1 MWREINATQFSVDGI
16 PLGTVEQTAAR
27 NRTARALQ
35 FGVPV
40 QPSTA
45 EDDSLRLSLSGGV
58 RVATNPP
65 DILTVSSTSSTD
77 ATPTT
82 PTTQPTSETFSSK
95 DLEDDTGDETMGDH
109 SLDVGVHLDIAPA
122 SGTYGAFPANAN
134 ECVTGGRMDISVVPN
149 CEFGNTSRS
158 LVAIRETP
166 VPTVLRDS
174 DAPPYFDDPGEE
186 DLLNRALKDAD
197 YEGDEIFVGRIFK
210 NKEDCTIKMA
220 IHAIRRKFH
229 FVTSKSSTMKVLAV
243 CVSHTCPCRVFAH
256 KMDDSDRLE
265 IRSITLQHTCSVDA
279 RGDFHKQATTTV
291 IGSLMKT
298 RYAGV
303 GRGPRPNERRH
314 ILCQEFSLNVSYWKA
329 WRAREIVMDNAMG
342 SAIGSFALVQPY
354 IKLLLQTNPNSKV
367 ALETKLDSN
376 GVDRFKYLF
385 LSLHASIQGY
395 AYMRKVIIIDGMHL
409 RGIYGGCLIAASAQD
424 ANFQVFPLAFAIV
437 NSENDDAWTWFLQKL
452 TDIMPDE
459 ADMVFVSDRHSS
471 IYSSIRQ

>member
-1 MWREINATQFSVDGI
+1 
-16 PLGTVEQTAAR
+16 
-27 NRTARALQ
+27 
-35 FGVPV
+35 
-40 QPSTA
+40 
-45 EDDSLRLSLSGGV
+45 
-58 RVATNPP
+58 
-65 DILTVSSTSSTD
+65 
-77 ATPTT
+77 
-82 PTTQPTSETFSSK
+82 
-95 DLEDDTGDETMGDH
+95 
-109 SLDVGVHLDIAPA
+109 
-122 SGTYGAFPANAN
+122 
-134 ECVTGGRMDISVVPN
+134 
-149 CEFGNTSRS
+149 
-158 LVAIRETP
+158 
-166 VPTVLRDS
+166 
-174 DAPPYFDDPGEE
+174 
-186 DLLNRALKDAD
+186 
-197 YEGDEIFVGRIFK
+197 
-210 NKEDCTIKMA
+210 MA

-303 GRGPRPNERRH
+303 GRGPWPNERRH

-409 RGIYGGCLIAASAQD
+409 RGIYGGCLIAASTQD

-459 ADMVFVSDRHSS
+459 ADMVYPMASYAACMVHLKRNIIAIFKSETLGALVSSAARVYRLADFNKFFAEINAMNRKCADYLTSIGFEHWTRSHFVGEHFNVITSNIAESLNNVLTMARDYPVIS
-471 IYSSIRQ
+471 ILETIRTTLVTWFAIRREAAQQEENILPPPSYSSTVPNLRLAYKTLIMPVPDVGNLTPSPGDVGGGKLAPPFVQRPPGRPRKSRIFSKGEFKRTSRKRCTRCHTLGH